1 MTTHDGEG
9 CDVTATL
16 DGSAFDLPT
25 TSRKLRSRRTRPRAK
40 TIAPRRLT
48 AGELAAW
55 IEPASELADRPQ
67 TRGECGQVRPC
78 PWVSCKHHLFLD
90 VNPRTGSIK
99 LNFPELEPWELQHSC
114 ALDVAETGGHTLEQI
129 GDITNLTRERVR
141 QLELAGLHELRGR
154 ARSLR

>member
-9 CDVTATL
+9 CDVTAMQDEL
-16 DGSAFDLPT
+16 AFELPT

-55 IEPASELADRPQ
+55 IEPTPELATRPA

-99 LNFPELEPWELQHSC
+99 LNFPELEPWELAHSC
-114 ALDVAETGGHTLEQI
+114 ALDVAEAGSHTLDQI
-129 GDITNLTRERVR
+129 GEITNLTRERVR

-154 ARSLR
+154 SRALR